1 MRKNIVNLDL
11 DKLIEKGIP
20 VETIVEQ
27 VKKKYAEAD
36 ASRDNNSA
44 LEAARNAVA
53 ASMLDWYKAL
63 GTEFRSKEDEDAM
76 RMTFSKILQ
85 IMEKDIQKD
94 ISKPEINLSSFPL
107 FF

>member
-36 ASRDNNSA
+36 ASRENDSA

-53 ASMLDWYKAL
+53 ASMLNWYSAL
-63 GTEFRSKEDEDAM
+63 GYEFRSKEDEDAM
-76 RMTFSKILQ
+76 RMSFSKLLQ
-85 IMEKDIQKD
+85 IMEKDIQAD
-94 ISKPEINLSSFPL
+94 LSKSKTDLSSFPL